1 MDKIYSHLFSIFT
14 ENHGKRKVIQGNTRS
29 TAQHTKRTR
38 ITEKE
43 NTFEEDI
50 RGTAQ
55 DTHEIK
61 TKQNCTSHSNFTY
74 AHIVKN
80 AFVTFIVPYR
90 YLNTC

>member
-1 MDKIYSHLFSIFT
+1 MEKKSYSKKTSET
-14 ENHGKRKVIQGNTRS
+14 
-29 TAQHTKRTR
+29 QHNMWIKMTR

-43 NTFEEDI
+43 NTFKEDI

-74 AHIVKN
+74 AHIVKI
-80 AFVTFIVPYR
+80 AFVIFIVPYH